1 MKRASMILIALLAL
15 PAFAADSPLVQA
27 AKRTNRAKP
36 KAAVITNESVK
47 ASTGRITT
55 TSALTPLQAPAA
67 QPAAAPQKPYAAPRG
82 NATTSTPDKEKEYEK
97 ARQPRPVT

>member
-1 MKRASMILIALLAL
+1 MKRASIVLIALLAL

-27 AKRTNRAKP
+27 AKRTNRVKP
-36 KAAVITNESVK
+36 KSAVITNDSVK

-67 QPAAAPQKPYAAPRG
+67 QPAAAPQKPNAAPRD
-82 NATTSTPDKEKEYEK
+82 NSTTNTQDKAKEYEK